1 MGNTKTLLKYD
12 PKATRNSMNVPS
24 FKPPYPNSSHIEIGC
39 RTQRDTKHY
48 NTTYR
53 NDLIFQGKQ
62 YKSSHPGIQAFKN
75 KWMRSRLAK

>member
-53 NDLIFQGKQ
+53 NDLIF
-62 YKSSHPGIQAFKN
+62 
-75 KWMRSRLAK
+75 